1 MTRIIGGKAGS
12 LRIQTP
18 GRNTRPT
25 SDRVREAW
33 FSALEARSALAG
45 AHVLDGFGGS
55 GALGLEAAS
64 RGAASVVFVENNT
77 VAAQVITANIEA
89 LRGALGPDALLRVV
103 TSPVGSFLKKP
114 SQQPY
119 DLVFFDPPYEVTTAE
134 VNAVLDAVAS
144 HVAQDGLVMLERSS
158 RSEAP
163 TWPVGFEQEKP
174 KKYGET
180 LLYFASKST
189 NGSQPPR

>member
-12 LRIQTP
+12 LTIQTP
-18 GRNTRPT
+18 SSTTRPT

-45 AHVLDGFGGS
+45 ACVLDGYAGS

-64 RGAASVVFVENNT
+64 RGAASVVFVEKN
-77 VAAQVITANIEA
+77 AAAARIITANIAA
-89 LRGALGPDALLRVV
+89 LRRALGSEPQLRVV
-103 TSPVGSFLKKP
+103 ASPLASFVDKP
-114 SQQPY
+114 PQQPY
-119 DLVFFDPPYEVTTAE
+119 DLVFLDPPYDISTNE
-134 VNAVLDAVAS
+134 VNTLLETLAKQLAPDA
-144 HVAQDGLVMLERSS
+144 LVMVERSS

-163 TWPVGFEQEKP
+163 TWPVGLESEKP

-180 LLYFASKST
+180 LLYFASKS
-189 NGSQPPR
+189 